1 MCFVRHPTALQ
12 LRSARE
18 SAKRTVLGRD
28 RIIYSTEK
36 DVSAQDYEAQDWEQR
51 LRERK

>member
-1 MCFVRHPTALQ
+1 MFCVCHSIALQ
-12 LRSARE
+12 LQSARD

-36 DVSAQDYEAQDWEQR
+36 DVSTQEYEAQDWEQR
-51 LRERK
+51 LKERK